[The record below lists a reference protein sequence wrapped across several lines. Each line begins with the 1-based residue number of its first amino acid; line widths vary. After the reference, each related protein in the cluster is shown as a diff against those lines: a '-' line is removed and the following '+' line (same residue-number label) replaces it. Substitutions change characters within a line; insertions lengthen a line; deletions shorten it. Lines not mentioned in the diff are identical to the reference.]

1 MAASLFSLGRS
12 AFSRY
17 RAVPL
22 ISAMDSVMAE
32 AIKDGELNVSRL
44 NVSDLLSK
52 VFNTLLTH
60 RVKLDASFTSVMI
73 AVTIIEGIGKA
84 LDPRMNL
91 LAEAAPFLI

>member
-1 MAASLFSLGRS
+1 M
-12 AFSRY
+12 
-17 RAVPL
+17 
-22 ISAMDSVMAE
+22 ISAMDSVMME
-32 AIKDGELNVSRL
+32 AIKDGELNVSKL

-84 LDPRMNL
+84 LDPNMNL
-91 LAEAAPFLI
+91 LTEAAPFLI

>member
-1 MAASLFSLGRS
+1 M
-12 AFSRY
+12 
-17 RAVPL
+17 
-22 ISAMDSVMAE
+22 ISAMDSVMME
-32 AIKDGELNVSRL
+32 AIKDGELNISRL

-91 LAEAAPFLI
+91 LTEAAPFLIPDIG

>member
-1 MAASLFSLGRS
+1 M
-12 AFSRY
+12 
-17 RAVPL
+17 
-22 ISAMDSVMAE
+22 ME
-32 AIKDGELNVSRL
+32 AIKDGELNVSKL

-84 LDPRMNL
+84 LDPNMNL
-91 LAEAAPFLI
+91 LTEAAPFLI

>member
-1 MAASLFSLGRS
+1 MI
-12 AFSRY
+12 
-17 RAVPL
+17 P
-22 ISAMDSVMAE
+22 AMDSVMME

-91 LAEAAPFLI
+91 LTEAAPFLI